1 MAEPVFLSL
10 VYENASGVRTVLSD
24 SAVSENWELRGRK
37 GFTAPEVDIITQ
49 RYASGVTKI
58 LKRITEPRTVSVNM
72 VIVGDN
78 REDRDELFFEM
89 IGKLMDITN
98 GEVGRLYAMRSDG
111 TEVYLNC
118 AYSSGLSIVEEYKKF
133 HRFTLDFYAA
143 DPYFYR
149 DLEDV
154 TILLPPEAKITLRD
168 GLYLGQG
175 HVLGETTGQ
184 GEGVIVN
191 HSSEALQPVIKV
203 GSVSGQFEITNLT
216 TGDRLHLINVNTGR
230 NGVLWIDTREAT
242 KSIYIE
248 YSDGTRVSAGQC
260 LDWSN
265 IDLQFPI
272 VSGEN
277 RIIFEAGV
285 GSYTEGVVFSMSE
298 RYLSA

>member
-24 SAVSENWELRGRK
+24 TAVTENWELRGRK

-58 LKRITEPRTVSVNM
+58 LKRITEPREVSVNM
-72 VIVGDN
+72 VVVGDS

-98 GEVGRLYAMRSDG
+98 GEIGRLYAMRSDG

-133 HRFTLDFYAA
+133 HKFTLEFYAA

-149 DLEDV
+149 DLEAV
-154 TILLPPEAKITLRD
+154 TIELPASAKITLRD

-175 HVLGETTGQ
+175 HKLGETTGV
-184 GEGVIVN
+184 GSGVIVN
-191 HSSEALQPVIKV
+191 ESSEALQPVMRARK
-203 GSVSGQFEITNLT
+203 VSGQFTITNRT
-216 TGDRLHLINVNTGR
+216 TGDRLILMNVYTGPS
-230 NGVLWIDTREAT
+230 GVLTIDTREAT

-248 YSDGTRVSAGQC
+248 YPDGRKVSAGQC

-265 IDLQFPI
+265 IDLQFPV

-277 RIIFEAGV
+277 DIEFEAGV
-285 GSYTEGVVFSMSE
+285 GSYTEGVTFYLSE